1 MNLKIAVIFLMSTLL
16 SGIAMAQTPDYKT
29 RISLLNAG
37 INTQLK
43 DNKTGL
49 YFESTDK
56 AKNENPHSWLWPLCA
71 LIQATNE
78 MEVLAP
84 ENSYMAP
91 VVKAIDQYYS
101 DQPPVPGYQ
110 DYVRKEKLSS
120 RFYDDNEWVAIAYL
134 DAYNRNH
141 NKKYLDDAKMIYRF
155 IMSGLDTAAGG
166 GLYWKEG
173 DMTTKNTCS
182 NGPAILAALQL
193 YKITKD
199 KSYLNTALDIYKW
212 TNEHLQSPDGIY
224 YDNIKVGSLAIS
236 KATYTYNTGTMLQ
249 SNVLLYNLTGEKRYL
264 TEAEKIARAGKSYFF
279 KNGRLPG
286 NYWFNAVF
294 MRGYI
299 ELYKVDHNQQWIAF
313 FKTDADAIWN
323 TERDALN
330 MVGSKPAKT
339 LIDQAA
345 MIEMYAR
352 LLEVQTNKQ

>member
-16 SGIAMAQTPDYKT
+16 SGIVMAQTPDYKT
-29 RISLLNAG
+29 RISLLNTG

-56 AKNENPHSWLWPLCA
+56 AKNGNPHSWLWPLCA

-84 ENSYMAP
+84 GNSYMAP
-91 VVKAIDQYYS
+91 VVKAIYQYYS
-101 DQPPVPGYQ
+101 DKPPVPGYQ

-141 NKKYLDDAKMIYRF
+141 DKKYLDDAKMIYRF

-173 DMTTKNTCS
+173 DKTTKNTCS
-182 NGPAILAALQL
+182 NCPAILVALQL

-212 TNEHLQSPDGIY
+212 TNDHLQSPDGIY
-224 YDNIKVGSLAIS
+224 YDNIKVGSLVIS

-264 TEAEKIARAGKSYFF
+264 TEAEKIAKTGKDYFF

-299 ELYKVDHNQQWIAF
+299 ELYKVDQNQQWIAF
-313 FKTDADAIWN
+313 FKTDADAVWS

-345 MIEMYAR
+345 MIEIYAR